1 MTSKGRVT
9 SDSNRREATGS
20 LAAQAIIATDWFT
33 LSVDRHRVP
42 ALVAEEF
49 ASRVRPDERPGA
61 LERSPKR
68 RIAEAGGHRLQ
79 TRDKR
84 AYTMDFERFDQ
95 REPSRVEIYIALR

>member
-1 MTSKGRVT
+1 MTWKGGVP

-68 RIAEAGGHRLQ
+68 RIAEACGHPLPRPQRLLGPPA
-79 TRDKR
+79 RLR
-84 AYTMDFERFDQ
+84 A
-95 REPSRVEIYIALR
+95 PPPALAHF

>member
-1 MTSKGRVT
+1 MVMTSKGRAT
-9 SDSNRREATGS
+9 SASNRREATGS

-42 ALVAEEF
+42 GLVAEEF

-68 RIAEAGGHRLQ
+68 RIAEAGGPRLQ
-79 TRDKR
+79 RPQRPPRLPPRLR
-84 AYTMDFERFDQ
+84 A
-95 REPSRVEIYIALR
+95 PPGAP